1 MFHGHPYFEI
11 HFAAPAKDKKL
22 QYYINREAAKISKLS
37 SGTIEKYV
45 CLSAGEILPSDQRR
59 MIEKVKFGYSS
70 LRKVFE
76 KRTKAIEDEGKKQIK
91 ALEEFEKQLIKSG
104 GEKNSLENSKKILL
118 IEGCLK

>member
-1 MFHGHPYFEI
+1 
-11 HFAAPAKDKKL
+11 
-22 QYYINREAAKISKLS
+22 
-37 SGTIEKYV
+37 
-45 CLSAGEILPSDQRR
+45 